1 MFFFKGIINIIGRLL
16 FGLLVDIFKLNVFVI
31 NNIVLVVSVILF
43 FVELFCIIYEFFVI
57 FVVLYGFCVGR
68 YFINFCNCFLYD
80 LKMFF
85 EYNLG
90 DGNIRNFLCGKE
102 LMKF

>member
-1 MFFFKGIINIIGRLL
+1 M
-16 FGLLVDIFKLNVFVI
+16 VDIFKLNVFVI

-57 FVVLYGFCVGR
+57 FVVLYGFCVGK
-68 YFINFCNCFLYD
+68 YFINFFYCFLYD

>member
-1 MFFFKGIINIIGRLL
+1 M
-16 FGLLVDIFKLNVFVI
+16 VDIFKLNVFVI

-57 FVVLYGFCVGR
+57 FVVLYGFCVGK
-68 YFINFCNCFLYD
+68 YFINFCNCFLYE

-90 DGNIRNFLCGKE
+90 GENKRNVLCGKK